1 MTGTAIGIQNVGVAM
16 MVSIGTNRL
25 MPSAP
30 AVGAKSR
37 SKGNSV

>member
-16 MVSIGTNRL
+16 MVSIGSNRL
-25 MPSAP
+25 MFSAP
-30 AVGAKSR
+30 AVANASR